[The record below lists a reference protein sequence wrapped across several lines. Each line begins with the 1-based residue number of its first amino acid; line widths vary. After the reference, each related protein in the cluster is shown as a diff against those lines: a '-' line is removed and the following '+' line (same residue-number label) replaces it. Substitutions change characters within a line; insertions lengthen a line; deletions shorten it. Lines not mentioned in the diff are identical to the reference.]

1 MTSQERER
9 LQKRR
14 EALKQDLSTLRQVIM
29 DTAQLSARGARPDQ
43 LARLRALQ
51 AERERELDDVEAQL
65 AKLT

>member
-9 LQKRR
+9 LQKRK

-29 DTAQLSARGARPDQ
+29 DTAHLSARGAMPDQ